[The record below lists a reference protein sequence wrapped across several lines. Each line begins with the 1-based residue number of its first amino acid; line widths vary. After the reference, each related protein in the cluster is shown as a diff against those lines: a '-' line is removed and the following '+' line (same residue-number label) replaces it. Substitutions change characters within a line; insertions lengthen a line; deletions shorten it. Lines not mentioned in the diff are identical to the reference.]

1 MIRNLSSFYELAEQ
15 CTTLLSDESNEV
27 FESDALHERA
37 RFCKLREQNI
47 MTYLTL
53 NEKARS
59 FW

>member
-1 MIRNLSSFYELAEQ
+1 MSLQNSAQLYYLTNR
-15 CTTLLSDESNEV
+15 TEV

-37 RFCKLREQNI
+37 LFCKLREQNI